1 MFLAVQTKSAIKN
14 SKVLQANEML
24 GEQTKN
30 EKTEALIKKFKNEV
44 KRSGKLN
51 ELKFHQYFMTK
62 QERKKL
68 KAKFNRLK

>member
-51 ELKFHQYFMTK
+51 E
-62 QERKKL
+62 
-68 KAKFNRLK
+68 